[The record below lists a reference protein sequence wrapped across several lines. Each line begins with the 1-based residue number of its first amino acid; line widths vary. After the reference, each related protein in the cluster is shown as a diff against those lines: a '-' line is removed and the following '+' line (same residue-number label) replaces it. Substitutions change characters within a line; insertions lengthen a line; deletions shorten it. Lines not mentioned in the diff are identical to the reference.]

1 MKIEKVG
8 KLASNEHEKKE
19 NVMHIKSLKQALN
32 HQLALIYHTKNF
44 FSDNL

>member
-8 KLASNEHEKKE
+8 KLVSNEHEKKE

-32 HQLALIYHTKNF
+32 HQLALTYHTIFF

>member
-8 KLASNEHEKKE
+8 KLASNEHEKTE

-32 HQLALIYHTKNF
+32 HQLASIYHTKFF